1 MKRAYS
7 LMIFLLGLVILLSIG
22 KAILQN
28 TLSTSGIFVSEAQ
41 REVNFYKTQNAILSE
56 ELLTA
61 SSLTKIAEEASK
73 VGFVSGNNQFVLKT
87 SNPLS
92 LKP

>member
-1 MKRAYS
+1 MKRPYFVI
-7 LMIFLLGLVILLSIG
+7 LFLLTLIVLLSVG

-28 TLSTSGIFVSEAQ
+28 TFSTSGILVSEAQ
-41 REVNFYKTQNAILSE
+41 REVNYYKTQNAILSE

-61 SSLTKIAEEASK
+61 SSLTKIAEEASR

>member
-1 MKRAYS
+1 MKKPVIVI
-7 LMIFLLGLVILLSIG
+7 LFLLGLIIFLSMG

-28 TLSTSGIFVSEAQ
+28 TLSTSGIFVGDAE
-41 REVNFYKTQNAILSE
+41 REINSYKTQNAILSE

-61 SSLTKIAEEASK
+61 SSLTTIVEEANEL
-73 VGFVSGNNQFVLKT
+73 GFINANNQIVLKT